1 MDDKTEE
8 TQADAAQANANQG
21 NPAQED
27 AAQANANQGN
37 PAQED
42 AAQEESAQANRALKE
57 KHRAMWAQGDYP
69 ALASELIP
77 DLGAILVE
85 ACGIRRRQRVLDIAA
100 GAGNAAIPAAMMG
113 AEVVACDLTP
123 EMFDAGRRLAADRG
137 VELEWKEGDAEA
149 LPFPDDEFDV
159 VMSCVGV
166 MFAPH
171 HQKSADE
178 LLRVCKP
185 GGTIGLIS
193 WTPEGFLGKMFAA
206 MRPFAPPP
214 PPGAQPPPLWG
225 SEEHVRELLDGN
237 VADIQTRKPNDFL
250 HYFKSHYGPTI
261 SVYKYIGGDEEKV
274 KALDQA
280 LTDLAETY
288 SDAHGD
294 APAQMDWE
302 YLLLTAKKVREGERP
317 GDRTGQ

>member
-1 MDDKTEE
+1 MDDKTEA
-8 TQADAAQANANQG
+8 TQAGPGGADGSQA
-21 NPAQED
+21 D
-27 AAQANANQGN
+27 
-37 PAQED
+37 
-42 AAQEESAQANRALKE
+42 RALKE

-85 ACGIRRRQRVLDIAA
+85 ACGIKPRQRVLDVAA

-113 AEVVACDLTP
+113 AEVVASDLTP
-123 EMFDAGRRLAADRG
+123 QMFEAGRRLAADRG
-137 VELEWKEGDAEA
+137 VELEWMEADAEA
-149 LPFPDDEFDV
+149 LPFPDGEFDV

-171 HQKSADE
+171 HQASADE
-178 LLRVCKP
+178 LLRVCRP

-206 MRPFAPPP
+206 MKPFAPPP

-225 SEEHVRELLDGN
+225 SEDHVRELLGGN
-237 VADIQTRKPNDFL
+237 VTDLQTRKQTVTITSFHQPDDFL

-261 SVYKYIGGDEEKV
+261 SVYKYLGGDEEKV
-274 KALDQA
+274 KDLDQA
-280 LTDLAETY
+280 LTGLAGTY

-294 APAQMDWE
+294 APSQMDWE
-302 YLLLTAKKVREGERP
+302 YLLLTARKVRPGEGTR
-317 GDRTGQ
+317 Q

>member
-1 MDDKTEE
+1 MND
-8 TQADAAQANANQG
+8 QADAAQA
-21 NPAQED
+21 D
-27 AAQANANQGN
+27 
-37 PAQED
+37 
-42 AAQEESAQANRALKE
+42 RALKA

-85 ACGIRRRQRVLDIAA
+85 ACGIRRKQRVLDVGA

-113 AEVVACDLTP
+113 GEVVASDLTP

-137 VELEWKEGDAEA
+137 VELEWMEADAEN
-149 LPFPDDEFDV
+149 LPFPDAEFDV
-159 VMSCVGV
+159 VMSCLGV

-178 LLRVCKP
+178 LLRVCRP
-185 GGTIGLIS
+185 GGTIGLLS
-193 WTPEGFLGKMFAA
+193 WTPDGFIGQMFSA
-206 MRPFAPPP
+206 MKPFAPPP

-225 SEEHVRELLDGN
+225 SQEHVRELLGGN
-237 VADIQTRKPNDFL
+237 VTDVQARKQTVTITSFHQPDDFL

-261 SVYKYIGGDEEKV
+261 SVYKYLAGDEEKV

-280 LTDLAETY
+280 LTAVAATY

-294 APAQMDWE
+294 APSQMDWE
-302 YLLLTAKKVREGERP
+302 YLLLTARKVRAGERSGDRT